1 MSLGVDVYWS
11 FRSPYSY
18 LVVPRLREL
27 AETYDVDVRMRP
39 VYPLAVRSEGF
50 FTKQDPLFI
59 PYLMRDIR
67 RLADFLE
74 LPLAW
79 PKPDP
84 VVVDYAT
91 LNGAPDQPHL
101 DLLMPLGVLAGRPP
115 QGLAFYDEVSR
126 LIWRGGER
134 PWNEGDQLREATAA
148 WASKLAGQNRLGNWL
163 TKQAVNHVEELRGKR
178 AAMDAVFH
186 MHHFAHAQNDLVTG
200 DSIGGV
206 SGKSAASANK
216 SQDGKG

>member
-1 MSLGVDVYWS
+1 MTQSVDVFWS

-18 LVVPRLREL
+18 LVTPRLRDL
-27 AETYDVDVRMRP
+27 AETYDVDVRIRP

-50 FTKQDPLFI
+50 FTKQNPLFI

-84 VVVDYAT
+84 VVVDFAT
-91 LNGAPDQPHL
+91 LNGAKDQPHL
-101 DLLMPLGVLAGRPP
+101 DLLMPLGVLASRTP
-115 QGLAFYDEVSR
+115 QGLAFFDEVSS

-134 PWNEGDQLREATAA
+134 PWNEGDQVREAIARA
-148 WASKLAGQNRLGNWL
+148 GLDMDLLA
-163 TKQAVNHVEELRGKR
+163 
-178 AAMDAVFH
+178 
-186 MHHFAHAQNDLVTG
+186 
-200 DSIGGV
+200 
-206 SGKSAASANK
+206 SAAEGQAEGIAAEIEA
-216 SQDGKG
+216 SQVAHQEAGHWGVPTMVFENEPFFGQDRFDVLVWRLKQRGMTPRA